1 MTVTERI
8 TALRKQ
14 MKEKG
19 IDAYLVPTD
28 DFHGSEYVGDYFKCR
43 KYITGFTGSAGT
55 AVIMQDMAGLWTDG
69 RYFIQAAQQ
78 LEGTP
83 VTLFKM
89 GEPDVPTIHK
99 FLEENLKEGMC
110 LGFDGRTV
118 SAEEAETLEKIL
130 QKKQVHFSVNEDLIG
145 NIWNDRPALS
155 CEPVMELS
163 EKWAG
168 RSRADK
174 IREIRSKLKEKGAD
188 LFILTSLDDIAWLLN
203 IRGNDIHCCPVVLS
217 YLVLDDSELRL
228 FVNEKAFSD
237 SVKEALSKDGI
248 AIYPYDDIYTY
259 VQTIPEEKKVFL
271 SRSNVNSRLV
281 SSIPKT
287 VTILDGEN
295 LTLLPKAIKN
305 ETEVRNEKTAHIKDG
320 VAMVKFIH
328 WLKKNVGMKDG
339 CVKKGTRIHMMAT
352 GFTTEVVE
360 VGYFGAGQFI
370 PCDELT
376 AGMVGYITASIK
388 NVRDTRVGDTVTD
401 ADNPCAEAL
410 PGYKKVNPMVYCG
423 LYPADGAKYGDLRDA
438 LEKLQLNDASLYYE
452 PETSVALGFGFR
464 CGFLGLLHLEI
475 IQERLEREYN
485 LDLVTTAPSVIYKVY
500 KTNGEIIELTNP
512 TNLPDPSEIEY
523 MEEPMVKAEIM
534 VTTEFIGAIMDLC
547 QERRGQYEGMEYMEE
562 TRALLKYR
570 LPLNEIIYD
579 FFDALKSRSRGY
591 ASLDYELDGYE
602 RSELVKLDILVNK
615 EEVDALSFIVHADT
629 AYERGRKMCE
639 KLKDEIPRQLFE
651 IPIQAAIGSKVIAR
665 ETVRAMRKDVLAKC
679 YGGDISRKKKLLE
692 KQKEGKKRMRQV
704 GNVEIPQKA
713 FMSVL
718 KLDDK

>member
-118 SAEEAETLEKIL
+118 SAEEAETLERIL

-145 NIWNDRPALS
+145 NIWDDRPALS

-259 VQTIPEEKKVFL
+259 VQTIPKEKKVFL

-281 SSIPKT
+281 SSIPKP

-305 ETEVRNEKTAHIKDG
+305 ETEVQNEKTAHLKDG

-328 WLKKNVGMKDG
+328 WLKKNVGKQKITELSAADKLYEFRSVQENFQGNSFDPIIAYGAHGAIVHYSATEETNIPLEPKGLVLMDTGGHYLEGTTDITRTVVLGPVTEKEKKYFTAVLRGHLNLAAAKFRYG
-339 CVKKGTRIHMMAT
+339 CTGLNLDALARGPLWAMGEDYNHGTGH
-352 GFTTEVVE
+352 G
-360 VGYFGAGQFI
+360 VGYLLNVHEGPQSFRWKSPAELPAPVLEEGMITSDEPGYYAENEFGIRHENLVVCKKAEKTSYGQFMKFE
-370 PCDELT
+370 PLT
-376 AGMVGYITASIK
+376 LVPFDLEGIDPEQVEAGERKLLNQYH
-388 NVRDTRVGDTVTD
+388 
-401 ADNPCAEAL
+401 AL
-410 PGYKKVNPMVYCG
+410 VY
-423 LYPADGAKYGDLRDA
+423 
-438 LEKLQLNDASLYYE
+438 EKISPY
-452 PETSVALGFGFR
+452 
-464 CGFLGLLHLEI
+464 
-475 IQERLEREYN
+475 
-485 LDLVTTAPSVIYKVY
+485 
-500 KTNGEIIELTNP
+500 
-512 TNLPDPSEIEY
+512 
-523 MEEPMVKAEIM
+523 
-534 VTTEFIGAIMDLC
+534 
-547 QERRGQYEGMEYMEE
+547 
-562 TRALLKYR
+562 
-570 LPLNEIIYD
+570 LNEEEQSW
-579 FFDALKSRSRGY
+579 LKK
-591 ASLDYELDGYE
+591 A
-602 RSELVKLDILVNK
+602 
-615 EEVDALSFIVHADT
+615 T
-629 AYERGRKMCE
+629 Q
-639 KLKDEIPRQLFE
+639 EI
-651 IPIQAAIGSKVIAR
+651 
-665 ETVRAMRKDVLAKC
+665 
-679 YGGDISRKKKLLE
+679 
-692 KQKEGKKRMRQV
+692 
-704 GNVEIPQKA
+704 
-713 FMSVL
+713 
-718 KLDDK
+718 